1 MDYQFIVGTK
11 LFEGV
16 TVEEAEAMLGCLG
29 AQEKTYARGEVI
41 YHAGQHIGRMGLLL
55 EGGVN
60 IVRPDIW
67 GNENIIGHILPGEV
81 FAETYACSHDYGVQ
95 EFESGT
101 ENQSYYAQI
110 HSGKAVILPF
120 V

>member
-55 EGGVN
+55 
-60 IVRPDIW
+60 
-67 GNENIIGHILPGEV
+67 
-81 FAETYACSHDYGVQ
+81 
-95 EFESGT
+95 
-101 ENQSYYAQI
+101 
-110 HSGKAVILPF
+110 
-120 V
+120 